1 MRQELRFDPNELQE
15 HFHNP
20 VFTMAYGSWVFKQEW
35 YSDKDRP
42 MIDFVFWV
50 ENPYSWHKSNLFTNP
65 WDYSGISKLLWVEF
79 VIWLQKRWA
88 WIYYNPY
95 VEYAWNTI
103 KYWII
108 SKNDLIIDLKEWN
121 NLYVAGRLHKP
132 VMVLHSDPQIQN
144 AIDENLNHALNTALL
159 LLPEN
164 FDERMLFE
172 MITSISYMWDSR
184 MKYWENP
191 KKVANI
197 VTKNI
202 EWFNLLYS
210 QILSWKSYVTGL
222 NWWLFQQDI
231 SSVRSEFL
239 VDVLPQNLKKWI
251 HINWALTREELSRQI
266 KLRVSCIIRKSSISQ
281 TLKWIITA
289 WIGKSCRYASE
300 KVGKARKK

>member
-1 MRQELRFDPNELQE
+1 MKQELRFNPDELQE
-15 HFHNP
+15 HFHKP
-20 VFTMAYGSWVFKQEW
+20 AFAMAYGSWVFKQEW
-35 YSDKDRP
+35 YSDTDKP

-50 ENPYSWHKSNLFTNP
+50 EDTYSWHESNLSTNP
-65 WDYSGISKLLWVEF
+65 WDYSWISRLLWVDF
-79 VIWLQKRWA
+79 ITWLQRRWA

-95 VEYAWNTI
+95 VEYAWNNI
-103 KYWII
+103 KYWVI
-108 SKNDLIIDLKEWN
+108 SKNDLIIDLKEWE

-132 VMVLHSDPQIQN
+132 VMILQSDPQIQN
-144 AIDENLNHALNTALL
+144 AINENLSHALNVALL

-197 VTKNI
+197 VAKNT

-210 QILSWKSYVTGL
+210 QILSWESYVARL

-231 SSVRSEFL
+231 SSTRNEFL
-239 VDVLPQNLKKWI
+239 VNVLPQNLKKWI
-251 HINWALTREELSRQI
+251 HINWTITREELSRQI
-266 KLRVSCIIRKSSISQ
+266 KLRVSLIIRRSSTSQ
-281 TLKWIITA
+281 TLKWIVTA
-289 WIGKSCRYASE
+289 WVWKSCRYVME